1 MYLLYDCLHKS
12 PFSIATQN
20 VLKILDIPFSHITK
34 SFMPHG
40 GYYGRIAKLEHFL
53 FANIYNIA
61 LAIQHQ
67 GILLALEEDSYAN
80 AMFAI
85 HLILHN
91 QNLKD
96 FIHHELQANNISIDL
111 ESLSENISYF
121 PAILSNHIATIEKNT
136 KLYFNTTSYSQN
148 MIPNVMP
155 NIGYANGFS
164 TCLYYTNRHFDCNL
178 RGEYAMLDKIFANMR
193 LVKFEKGFSTE
204 SFSHLVD
211 INMEKAYQKS
221 GAIMFAGIDLGV
233 DFFCVFGD
241 SVFKIF
247 DKQHNLCV
255 KYCKRDNIAIPI
267 LNLAQILLISFDR
280 IQDAGFDLHT
290 IKPNFLLK
298 DGSMVS

>member
-111 ESLSENISYF
+111 ESLSENISEIPKSF
-121 PAILSNHIATIEKNT
+121 FCSHISNHNRMIFSRSFILKHLDNFWLSQIKIRLNILLQALSNN
-136 KLYFNTTSYSQN
+136 QN
-148 MIPNVMP
+148 
-155 NIGYANGFS
+155 
-164 TCLYYTNRHFDCNL
+164 TNR
-178 RGEYAMLDKIFANMR
+178 R
-193 LVKFEKGFSTE
+193 
-204 SFSHLVD
+204 
-211 INMEKAYQKS
+211 
-221 GAIMFAGIDLGV
+221 
-233 DFFCVFGD
+233 
-241 SVFKIF
+241 
-247 DKQHNLCV
+247 HNGRKTGLCEL
-255 KYCKRDNIAIPI
+255 YWNY
-267 LNLAQILLISFDR
+267 L
-280 IQDAGFDLHT
+280 
-290 IKPNFLLK
+290 
-298 DGSMVS
+298 